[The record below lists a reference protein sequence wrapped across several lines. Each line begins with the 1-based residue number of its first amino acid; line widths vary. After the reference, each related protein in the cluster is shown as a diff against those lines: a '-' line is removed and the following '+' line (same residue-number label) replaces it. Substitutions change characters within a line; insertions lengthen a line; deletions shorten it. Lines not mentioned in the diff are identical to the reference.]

1 MPESILNLEIFKWID
16 KETIEEIILSIPE
29 KNFKTWEIILI
40 ENSTS
45 NWEWYIIKS
54 WRVKI
59 SIKEQK
65 IAELSAWNIVWE
77 IALLNEEE
85 RTATVDALED
95 TTMLV
100 LTLDTII
107 NMINNDDNSINK
119 EIIRRIEENLGR

>member
-1 MPESILNLEIFKWID
+1 MINNILNLEIFKWIE
-16 KETIEEIILSIPE
+16 KEIIEEIILSTPE
-29 KNFKTWEIILI
+29 KKFKNWEIILV
-40 ENSTS
+40 ENSAS

-59 SIKEQK
+59 SIKWQK

-77 IALLNEEE
+77 IALLNEEN
-85 RTATVDALED
+85 RTATVETLED
-95 TTMLV
+95 TTMLI

-119 EIIRRIEENLGR
+119 EIIRRIEENLKR